1 MKQFIESFKILK
13 KKMIIMTF
21 FAFNSLS
28 SLLQKLEVVCL
39 YTRAVVNRIVNNQAS
54 VQSLDPNIPNK
65 KKCSWKS
72 NIAMQIG
79 FEIDFN
85 QSFKIILS
93 LT

>member
-1 MKQFIESFKILK
+1 
-13 KKMIIMTF
+13 MIIMTF

-65 KKCSWKS
+65 K
-72 NIAMQIG
+72 IAT
-79 FEIDFN
+79 E
-85 QSFKIILS
+85 KAILPCK
-93 LT
+93 LV

>member
-1 MKQFIESFKILK
+1 MDWCQTHYTNEAVHWKFQNFE
-13 KKMIIMTF
+13 KKMIILTF

-65 KKCSWKS
+65 K
-72 NIAMQIG
+72 IAT
-79 FEIDFN
+79 E
-85 QSFKIILS
+85 KAILPCK
-93 LT
+93 LV